1 MKRIRHALCLEIG
14 QTDDRVDVL
23 FDDLFRIFCCYVLDG
38 HAAGLRTHHDDAFR
52 LTIHDKGEI
61 VLFLDMAA
69 GFNQKTIHLLALRA
83 GLAGDEHFAKT
94 LLRIFSDFIQ
104 RTGELDTA
112 RFPAAACMDLCLYDH
127 DRRVKA
133 LRIFQRIFD
142 CECRI
147 AFRNMD
153 AILTH
158 DLLTLVF
165 MDIHTSFSL
174 P

>member
-1 MKRIRHALCLEIG
+1 
-14 QTDDRVDVL
+14 
-23 FDDLFRIFCCYVLDG
+23 
-38 HAAGLRTHHDDAFR
+38 
-52 LTIHDKGEI
+52 
-61 VLFLDMAA
+61 MAA
-69 GFNQKTIHLLALRA
+69 GFDQKTIHRLALRA
-83 GLAGDEHFAKT
+83 GLAGDEHLAKK

-104 RTGELDTA
+104 RTRELDTA
-112 RFPAAACMDLCLYDH
+112 RLPAAACMDLCLYDH

-133 LRIFQRIFD
+133 LCIFQRIFD